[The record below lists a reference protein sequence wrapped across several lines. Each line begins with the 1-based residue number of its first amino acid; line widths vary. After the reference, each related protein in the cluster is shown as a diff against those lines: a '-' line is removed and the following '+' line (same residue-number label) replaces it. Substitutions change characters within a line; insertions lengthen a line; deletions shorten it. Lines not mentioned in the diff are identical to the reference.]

1 MVKTVEL
8 NKRTNV
14 SILEDY
20 VIIAQE
26 HWKRDRYNHVSL
38 SFEDLAKLM
47 EEIAKSKEGSK

>member
-1 MVKTVEL
+1 MGKTVEL

-20 VIIAQE
+20 AIIPQE

-47 EEIAKSKEGSK
+47 EEITKAKEDSK